1 LEKSSWQKAL
11 AADCVR
17 MPLVALALCAAATVA
32 VAAGGGEPGAYLRPP
47 VGAAATALGGAYTAM
62 PDYFAAWW
70 NPAALGFLRQQ
81 RLAGGSGL
89 RSLGRVDAFGAFDFP
104 IPPRVGMG
112 LMVLYRGDPSLDGL
126 YGTDERLLPAA
137 AYTTLTFKGAL
148 SYYVNR
154 KLSVGACISGMYQ
167 SLPTY
172 GGEDGIDNVDATG
185 IGAIDLALMYHLS
198 KSWNGALLVKNCGAR
213 MEWQMGDFSPLVSD
227 RPLPEFVAAA
237 SWSGSFGGK
246 PLLWLVDARGY
257 LVDGEWNMLDRPE
270 AILGTGAE
278 WRRWD
283 NFYVRAGIGSIAL
296 NGIILSDSDR
306 YYGEAAFQIT
316 AGFSYDLARVRKG
329 LWLNYGAATDKVWAG
344 IDQQLD
350 VTLAF

>member
-1 LEKSSWQKAL
+1 MTRL
-11 AADCVR
+11 
-17 MPLVALALCAAATVA
+17 PLFAFLLCTAATV
-32 VAAGGGEPGAYLRPP
+32 VIAAGGGESGAYLRPP
-47 VGAAATALGGAYTAM
+47 AGATATALGGACTAM
-62 PDYFAAWW
+62 PDYYAAWW
-70 NPAALGFLRQQ
+70 NPAALGFLRER

-89 RSLGRVDAFGAFDFP
+89 RSMGRLDAFGAFDFP

-112 LMVLYRGDPSLDGL
+112 LMVLYRGDPSLKL
-126 YGTDERLLPAA
+126 YGTTDDQLLPTS
-137 AYTTLTFKGAL
+137 AYTTMTFKGAL

-154 KLSVGACISGMYQ
+154 KLSVGACISGLYQ

-172 GGEDGIDNVDATG
+172 GGANGIGKASATG
-185 IGAIDLALMYHLS
+185 IGAIDLALLYHMS
-198 KSWNGALLVKNCGAR
+198 KSWNLALLCKNLGAR
-213 MEWQMGDFSPLVSD
+213 MDWQMGDFSPLVSD

-237 SWSGSFGGK
+237 SWMTSLTNK
-246 PLLWLVDARGY
+246 PLLWLVDCRGY
-257 LVDGEWNMLDRPE
+257 LFDGEWNRLDRPE

-296 NGIILSDSDR
+296 NGRLVSDADR
-306 YYGEAAFQIT
+306 YYGEAAFQVT

-329 LWLNYGAATDKVWAG
+329 MWLNYGVATDKVWAG

-350 VTLAF
+350 VAYRF